1 MATVRR
7 FSSATEAEF
16 EQVLNIAR
24 DNRKGVIVKFGASWC
39 GPCRRMSPIWEA
51 ALPALSGNWLIG
63 DIDIDQSSDLYIKLK
78 RFKMIRGV
86 PTIMIWLPKND
97 RVAWYA
103 SDGSIAGGEAAS
115 VSKFLSDVVSLKLS

>member
-7 FSSATEAEF
+7 FNSATEAEF
-16 EQVLNIAR
+16 EEVLNVAR
-24 DNRKGVIVKFGASWC
+24 ANKKGVIVKFGASWC
-39 GPCRRMSPIWEA
+39 GPCRKMKPTWEA
-51 ALPALSGNWLIG
+51 ALPSLSDNWLIG
-63 DIDIDQSSDLYIKLK
+63 DIDIDQSPDLYGKMK

-103 SDGSIAGGEAAS
+103 SDGSIAGGDVSS
-115 VSKFLSDVVSLKLS
+115 VSKFLSDVLSLKLG